1 MRGRPFRI
9 NKKSRL
15 ANELCEE
22 GAAGRKKN
30 LLTSSRAL
38 LNACQAGYL
47 QADWS
52 DCYWKSRIKDQGSV
66 ENISNKLLLRDSGFP
81 GKAGSRIKDQGSRIK
96 DQGSWF
102 LIRLLQETVC
112 YYDFCFFNT
121 ISFYVCNLL
130 LLLLLLLLCCHVSM
144 FTPSSNKAVP
154 IKLSCLRE
162 SSLEDRIL

>member
-1 MRGRPFRI
+1 MRGRPSRI

-47 QADWS
+47 QANWS

-66 ENISNKLLLRDSGFP
+66 ENISNKLPLRDSGFP
-81 GKAGSRIKDQGSRIK
+81 GKAGSRIK

-121 ISFYVCNLL
+121 ISFYVYN
-130 LLLLLLLLCCHVSM
+130 LLLLLLLCCHVSM

>member
-66 ENISNKLLLRDSGFP
+66 ENISNKLPLRDSGFP
-81 GKAGSRIKDQGSRIK
+81 GKPDQGSRIKDQGSRIK
-96 DQGSWF
+96 DHDSWSGFCRKPSVTTTFSF
-102 LIRLLQETVC
+102 LIRSLSMYIIFCYCCCCCCCVVMLACLL
-112 YYDFCFFNT
+112 
-121 ISFYVCNLL
+121 
-130 LLLLLLLLCCHVSM
+130 HH
-144 FTPSSNKAVP
+144 P
-154 IKLSCLRE
+154 IKQYL
-162 SSLEDRIL
+162 

>member
-52 DCYWKSRIKDQGSV
+52 DCYW
-66 ENISNKLLLRDSGFP
+66 FP
-81 GKAGSRIKDQGSRIK
+81 GKAGSRIRDQLKIYQINYPYVTQGFLEKPDQGSRIK

-121 ISFYVCNLL
+121 ISFYVYNLL

>member
-66 ENISNKLLLRDSGFP
+66 ENISNKLPLRDSGFP

-96 DQGSWF
+96 DHDSWSGFCRKPSVTTTFAF
-102 LIRLLQETVC
+102 LIRSLSMYVIFCYCCCCCCCVVMLACLL
-112 YYDFCFFNT
+112 
-121 ISFYVCNLL
+121 
-130 LLLLLLLLCCHVSM
+130 HH
-144 FTPSSNKAVP
+144 P
-154 IKLSCLRE
+154 IKQYL
-162 SSLEDRIL
+162 